1 MRPEPLPID
10 DVLPA
15 LLEVLSTGTR
25 AVLQA
30 PPGAGKTTR
39 VPLALRGAPWLG
51 DQRIVMLEPR
61 RLATRAA
68 ARRMASQLGESV
80 GQTVGYRVR
89 GDSTIG
95 PRTRIEV
102 VTEGVLTRLVLDDP
116 TLEGIGAV
124 LFDEFHERNLV
135 ADTGLALTLQA
146 AELMRPDLRLLVMS
160 ATLDGAAIATLLGG
174 APVVTAHGRAF
185 PVETHYV
192 ARRDDQR
199 LEGAMAAVI
208 ARAVESHDGD
218 VLAFLP
224 GMAEIRRTAS
234 VLGGLTLPPSTTV
247 HQLHGSLPAAEQ
259 DRAIAPS
266 APGMRKVVLATSVA
280 ETSLTIEGVRVVVDS
295 GWSRVPRFSP
305 RTGMSR
311 LETVRVAADAAE
323 QRRGRAGRV
332 APGVCYRVWSEG
344 EQAQLLPRRTPEI
357 LEADLAPLALDLAAA
372 GIDDPL
378 TLAWLDAPPRGAF
391 EQARRLLR
399 ELGALGADGR
409 LTPHGTTMAR
419 LPVHPRLAHLILLG
433 IRRGAGALAC
443 DLAAL
448 LGDRDL
454 LRRDAAQGDT
464 DVRTRIELLRHPR
477 GADDP
482 RVDRGRFFQLREE
495 AARLR
500 RATRAGDALTSPEET
515 GALIALAYPDRVAKR
530 RGAEPGR
537 FLTRSGVGARVD
549 ERTALATADFLAIA
563 DTDGATSEA
572 KVYLAAPLTR
582 EELVATFAADIV
594 RERQVELDDRTGSVR
609 AHEIERLGAI
619 VLATRDV
626 RDPDAADV
634 ARALLD
640 AVRRRGIAALGWS
653 DAARALRERVAF
665 ARTLDAAW
673 PDLSDDALLASLDT
687 WLTPHLEGLR
697 RLSEVDRLDLAGALS
712 AQLTWA
718 QRAALDRLAPTHLEV
733 PTGSRIR
740 VDYADPASPAMAVRM
755 QELFGTAETPRVGD
769 GRVPVTLHLLSPAH
783 RPLQVTRDLGGFW
796 RGSYA
801 EVRKE
806 MRGRYPRH
814 PWPEDPLTA
823 PPTKRSK
830 PR

>member
-51 DQRIVMLEPR
+51 DRRIVMLEPR

-80 GQTVGYRVR
+80 GETVGYRVR
-89 GDSTIG
+89 GDSKVG

-146 AELMRPDLRLLVMS
+146 ADLMRPDLRLLVMS
-160 ATLDGAAIATLLGG
+160 ATLDGAAIAGLLGG
-174 APVVTAHGRAF
+174 APMVTAHGRAF
-185 PVETHYV
+185 PVETRYV

-199 LEGAMAAVI
+199 LDGAMAAVI
-208 ARAVESHDGD
+208 GRALASHEGD

-234 VLGGLTLPPSTTV
+234 ALGGAVLPAGTVV
-247 HQLHGSLPAAEQ
+247 HQLHGSLPVAEQ

-266 APGMRKVVLATSVA
+266 EAGTRKVVLATSVA

-295 GWSRVPRFSP
+295 GWSRVPRFSA

-332 APGVCYRVWSEG
+332 APGVCYRLWSEG

-378 TLAWLDAPPRGAF
+378 ALAWLDAPPRGAF
-391 EQARRLLR
+391 LQARELLR
-399 ELGALGADGR
+399 ELGALDADGR
-409 LTPHGTTMAR
+409 LTTHGKTMAR
-419 LPVHPRLAHLILLG
+419 VPVHPRLAHLVLHG
-433 IRRGAGALAC
+433 VRRGQGALAC
-443 DLAAL
+443 DIAAL

-464 DVRTRIELLRHPR
+464 DLRTRIELLRQPR

-482 RVDRGRFFQLREE
+482 RVDRGRYFQLREE

-500 RATRAGDALTSPEET
+500 RETRAGDALTSV
-515 GALIALAYPDRVAKR
+515 ALAYPDRVARR

-549 ERTALATADFLAIA
+549 ERTTLATAEFLAIA
-563 DTDGATSEA
+563 DTDGTTSEA

-582 EELVATFAADIV
+582 EEVVASFATDIA
-594 RERQVELDDRTGSVR
+594 REREVRLDERTGRVV
-609 AHEIERLGAI
+609 AQEIERLGAI

-626 RDPDAADV
+626 RDPDPADV

-640 AVRRRGIAALGWS
+640 AVRRRGIAGIDWG
-653 DAARALRERVAF
+653 DAARGFRERIAF
-665 ARTLDAAW
+665 ARSLDPTW
-673 PDLSDDALLASLDT
+673 PDLRDDALLATLED
-687 WLTPHLEGLR
+687 WLAPHLDGLR
-697 RLSEVDRLDLAGALS
+697 RLSEVDALDFAALLS
-712 AQLTWA
+712 GILSWQ

-733 PTGSRIR
+733 PTGSRIH
-740 VDYADPASPAMAVRM
+740 VDYADPAAPAIAVRM
-755 QELFGTAETPRVGD
+755 QELFGASETPRVGD
-769 GRVPVTLHLLSPAH
+769 GRVAVTLHLLSPAH
-783 RPLQVTRDLGGFW
+783 RPLQVTRDLAGFW

-823 PPTKRSK
+823 PPTKRTK